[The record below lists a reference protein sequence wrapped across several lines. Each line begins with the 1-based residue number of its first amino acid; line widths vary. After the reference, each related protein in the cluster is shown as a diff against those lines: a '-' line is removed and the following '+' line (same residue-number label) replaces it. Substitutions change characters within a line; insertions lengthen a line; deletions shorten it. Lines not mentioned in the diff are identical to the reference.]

1 MFIAPV
7 LASAARRAGAAIL
20 GGAVLWAVARE
31 AGPRDCLVVIH
42 AREEDL
48 EVRADGWAC
57 PREADP
63 YSPIVCELRPG
74 RHTMSARRGGRTVH
88 EESFDLG
95 PGDDLVLTALDDARY
110 EAEHSSK
117 IRAVR
122 PDGTPGTA
130 RSPRR

>member
-1 MFIAPV
+1 MLIAPI
-7 LASAARRAGAAIL
+7 LASAARRAAAAIL
-20 GGAVLWAVARE
+20 GGSVLWAVARE

-42 AREEDL
+42 VCEEDL
-48 EVRADGWAC
+48 EVRVDGRAC

-74 RHTMSARRGGRTVH
+74 RHTMTARRGGRTVH

-95 PGDDLVLTALDDARY
+95 RGGDLVLTALDDARY

-117 IRAVR
+117 TRAVR
-122 PDGTPGTA
+122 RDEAPGATS
-130 RSPRR
+130 SPRR